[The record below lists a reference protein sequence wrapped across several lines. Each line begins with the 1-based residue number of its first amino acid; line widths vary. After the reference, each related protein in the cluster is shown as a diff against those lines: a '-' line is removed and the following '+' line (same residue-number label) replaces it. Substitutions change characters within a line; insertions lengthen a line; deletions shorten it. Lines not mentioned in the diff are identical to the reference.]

1 MQTLVCVHLDHHLVP
16 TQVYLACPAYYA
28 HNQINANLSNG
39 LIVCLEEPKSK
50 CLTYTRYDNLIH
62 QIDLV
67 DI

>member
-39 LIVCLEEPKSK
+39 LIVCLEEPKS
-50 CLTYTRYDNLIH
+50 
-62 QIDLV
+62 
-67 DI
+67 